1 MVLNIP
7 NTDNISTILFVY
19 NAESGLLNAVADYV
33 HKAVSPKTYGCNL
46 CAITYSNTGM
56 KKEWREYV
64 KTLGVPVEFLH
75 RDEFLELYNKNV
87 NLPAAFLKK
96 EDSVTLFI
104 DSEEINALKTIEELM
119 DLVTEKISKISHKY
133 ENMID

>member
-19 NAESGLLNAVADYV
+19 NADSGLLNAVADYV

-56 KKEWREYV
+56 KKKWREYV

-75 RDEFLELYNKNV
+75 RDEFLELYNKDA

-96 EDSVTLFI
+96 GDSVTLFI
-104 DSEEINALKTIEELM
+104 DSEEINALKTVEELM
-119 DLVTEKISKISHKY
+119 DLVTEKISQDKP
-133 ENMID
+133 